1 MDKYQLIDQIKT
13 YLRLYENSK
22 NEEYKQ
28 VQIIFNSLINNL
40 NEKDYKKLL
49 HILTTTSNLIGTPY
63 GGHSQM
69 YWNSFLQV
77 INSLL
82 TNTSF

>member
-1 MDKYQLIDQIKT
+1 MDKYKLIDQIKT
-13 YLRLYENSK
+13 FLHLYESSK
-22 NEEYKQ
+22 NEQEYKQ

-49 HILTTTSNLIGTPY
+49 HILTTTSNLIGTPC

-77 INSLL
+77 INSSLI
-82 TNTSF
+82 NIN